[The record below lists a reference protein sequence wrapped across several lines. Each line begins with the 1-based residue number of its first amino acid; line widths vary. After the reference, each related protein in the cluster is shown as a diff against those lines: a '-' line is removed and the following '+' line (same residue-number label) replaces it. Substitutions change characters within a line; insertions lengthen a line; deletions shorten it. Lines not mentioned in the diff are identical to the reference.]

1 LQHTYTHTEIHCSG
15 DGEGKYLFEIA
26 KTIDAKM
33 LYPIHTEHPEIYVR
47 LICKAHKKRKMTVVR
62 EGEAYVL

>member
-1 LQHTYTHTEIHCSG
+1 VPSPLLLACSIHTYTHIQIHCSG
-15 DGEGKYLFEIA
+15 DGEGKHLFEIA

-47 LICKAHKKRKMTVVR
+47 LTRKER
-62 EGEAYVL
+62 

>member
-1 LQHTYTHTEIHCSG
+1 LQHTYTCTEIDCSG

-47 LICKAHKKRKMTVVR
+47 LTRKER
-62 EGEAYVL
+62 